1 MKGIKAKLAKKQQID
16 LLLAK
21 VREDY
26 LQEIESKN
34 NIIDSIEKNYKE
46 VIQPSLTILKVSTS
60 LLDLESMDGRNKMIM
75 QSVTALLEEID
86 KGIGKNV
93 ESLNNL
99 SKSASLW

>member
-1 MKGIKAKLAKKQQID
+1 
-16 LLLAK
+16 
-21 VREDY
+21 
-26 LQEIESKN
+26 
-34 NIIDSIEKNYKE
+34 
-46 VIQPSLTILKVSTS
+46 
-60 LLDLESMDGRNKMIM
+60 MDGKNKMIM